1 MDNKISG
8 ILLRKWEDPMRK
20 KYLVTLT
27 EAERTTL
34 HDLTKKGKVAAR
46 KLTRAHVLL
55 QADAGATDDTIAAA
69 LHIGRATVER
79 IRKRFVEQSLDAALS
94 ERPRLGASASWMGK
108 PRLHWSPG
116 LVAARPMI
124 APAGPNEAYL
134 HLSLARSATLFTSG
148 MITDVRRPI
157 GMESMMRVKSSLHA
171 KSSSQ

>member
-1 MDNKISG
+1 
-8 ILLRKWEDPMRK
+8 MRK

-79 IRKRFVEQSLDAALS
+79 IRKRFVEQSFEAALS
-94 ERPRLGASASWMGK
+94 ERPRPGAKRKLDGK
-108 PRLHWSPG
+108 AEATLVAWTCSTPPDDRSCWTMQLLADKLVELTVVDSISDETVRRTLKKTTSSPG
-116 LVAARPMI
+116 
-124 APAGPNEAYL
+124 
-134 HLSLARSATLFTSG
+134 
-148 MITDVRRPI
+148 
-157 GMESMMRVKSSLHA
+157 
-171 KSSSQ
+171 

>member
-1 MDNKISG
+1 
-8 ILLRKWEDPMRK
+8 MRK

-79 IRKRFVEQSLDAALS
+79 IRKRFVEQSFEAALS
-94 ERPRLGASASWMGK
+94 ERPRPGARRKLDGK
-108 PRLHWSPG
+108 AEATLVAWTCSTPPDDRTCWTMQLLADKLVELKVVDSISDETVRRTLKKTTSSPG
-116 LVAARPMI
+116 
-124 APAGPNEAYL
+124 
-134 HLSLARSATLFTSG
+134 
-148 MITDVRRPI
+148 
-157 GMESMMRVKSSLHA
+157 
-171 KSSSQ
+171 